1 MRAVTAALCLAL
13 AGLPAQGQ
21 AQAQA
26 PAQAPGQPQAPGQ
39 DAGPPVSVA
48 VGAASIGAVPVEVT
62 ANGTAQPVSV
72 ISVRSRVDGQI
83 ERVHVAEGQ
92 LVKAGDLLFTLD
104 SRTAQALLAQQE
116 ANLARDRAQL
126 ERAQSDAR
134 RYASLRSDAYASAQR
149 AEQATADATGLA
161 ATVKA
166 DEAIV
171 AQTRLAIEF
180 ATIRAEA
187 SGRLGSLPFKAGN
200 FVRASEGAVLA
211 TITQTDP
218 ILVAFSVPERWLGEL
233 RAAQTRGETA
243 RVRAMPPGEAG
254 RPAPVPAQGELV
266 FVDSAVDTTTGTIQ
280 LKARFANEASLLWP
294 GQYLEVVMVPRTDAQ
309 AVSVPV
315 AAVRVGQGGNFLYAV
330 TPENTARRVQ
340 VKVTRYASG
349 RAVIEGGVANGE
361 RVVTEGIERLRDGAR
376 VAVRSPGTPP
386 GGRPQAQ
393 GAQAPMIQGQLEQG
407 RSGDAQ
413 SPGHPPQGQPQG
425 AQQAQANAR

>member
-1 MRAVTAALCLAL
+1 MRAVLVAFCLAL
-13 AGLPAQGQ
+13 SAAQPAL
-21 AQAQA
+21 AQA
-26 PAQAPGQPQAPGQ
+26 PAAAQ

-48 VGAASIGAVPVEVT
+48 VGPASIGPVPVEVT
-62 ANGTAQPVSV
+62 ANGTAQPISV

-83 ERVHVAEGQ
+83 ERVHVEEGQ

-149 AEQATADATGLA
+149 AEQATADATALA
-161 ATVKA
+161 
-166 DEAIV
+166 
-171 AQTRLAIEF
+171 RLSIEF

-187 SGRLGSLPFKAGN
+187 AGRLGSLPVKAGN

-218 ILVAFSVPERWLGEL
+218 ILVAFSVPERWLTEL
-233 RAAQTRGETA
+233 RAARARGEAA
-243 RVRAMPPGEAG
+243 RVRAQPPGEAA
-254 RPAPVPAQGELV
+254 RPEQGELV

-280 LKARFANEASLLWP
+280 LKARFPNETSRLWP
-294 GQYLEVVMVPRTDAQ
+294 GQYLEVVMIPRTDAQ
-309 AVSVPV
+309 ATSVPV

-340 VKVTRYASG
+340 VKVLRYASG
-349 RAVIEGGVANGE
+349 RAVIEGGVADGE

-376 VAVRSPGTPP
+376 VAVRAPGTPAG

-393 GAQAPMIQGQLEQG
+393 SGQTL
-407 RSGDAQ
+407 
-413 SPGHPPQGQPQG
+413 G
-425 AQQAQANAR
+425 AQQAQADAR

>member
-1 MRAVTAALCLAL
+1 MRAVLAAFCLAL
-13 AGLPAQGQ
+13 GAASPAL
-21 AQAQA
+21 AQA
-26 PAQAPGQPQAPGQ
+26 PATPPGQEG
-39 DAGPPVSVA
+39 GPPVSVA
-48 VGAASIGAVPVEVT
+48 VAPATVGAVPVEVT
-62 ANGTAQPVSV
+62 ANGTAQPISV

-83 ERVHVAEGQ
+83 ERLHVEEGQ

-104 SRTAQALLAQQE
+104 SRTAQAQLAQQE

-149 AEQATADATGLA
+149 AEQASADATALA

-166 DEAIV
+166 GEAIV

-187 SGRLGSLPFKAGN
+187 PGRLGNLPYKAGN

-218 ILVAFSVPERWLGEL
+218 ILVAFSVPERWLAEL
-233 RAAQTRGETA
+233 RAAQGRNETP
-243 RVRAMPPGEAG
+243 RVRAQPPGEAA
-254 RPAPVPAQGELV
+254 RPAQGELV

-280 LKARFANEASLLWP
+280 LKARFPNEASRLWP

-309 AVSVPV
+309 ATSVPV

-340 VKVTRYASG
+340 VKVLRYASG
-349 RAVIEGGVANGE
+349 RAVIEGGVADGE

-376 VAVRSPGTPP
+376 VAVRTPGQAPG

-393 GAQAPMIQGQLEQG
+393 GGQAP
-407 RSGDAQ
+407 DAA
-413 SPGHPPQGQPQG
+413 P
-425 AQQAQANAR
+425 QAQAAAR